1 MNAKKIFL
9 LTLGAFFVWSVKAQA
24 DMEQIKAYK
33 EAFPDA
39 KPKCV
44 DCHVDAIPKK
54 DEGKHN
60 LNAYGSKVKE
70 TSAKPTAETYK
81 KVGKASEY
89 KKGENPTENKEKQA
103 TDNKATKNK

>member
-1 MNAKKIFL
+1 MDVKKVLFFV
-9 LTLGAFFVWSVKAQA
+9 TVAFFFFVAKGQA
-24 DMEQIKAYK
+24 DVNQIKAYK

-60 LNAYGSKVKE
+60 WNAYGTKIKE
-70 TSAKPTAETYK
+70 TAAKEKPTAETYK
-81 KVGKASEY
+81 KVGKIEEFL
-89 KKGENPTENKEKQA
+89 KKNSK
-103 TDNKATKNK
+103 